1 VYRKEYLDA
10 LCLLSRAFDL
20 AEKRGAPRP
29 VIVGGSAVEFYTGG
43 EITSGDFDLVAVGED
58 IIGPALLEV
67 GFRREDRRGVRLG
80 GFYHPDL
87 LIGVEFVTGPL
98 FDGRTD
104 MRRLRLVVVDE
115 EKNARIIFPPPEDVI
130 ADRLGQYASDPK
142 GRDDML
148 EQARLL
154 VFLVE
159 DLDLIYLKRR
169 VVEEGADYELVERL
183 RTGRDE

>member
-1 VYRKEYLDA
+1 LYRKEYVDA
-10 LCLLSRAFDL
+10 LRFLSRAFDL
-20 AEKRGAPRP
+20 AEKRGVPRP
-29 VIVGGSAVEFYTGG
+29 IIVGGSAVEFYTGG
-43 EITSGDFDLVAVGED
+43 QITSGDFDLVAVGED
-58 IIGPALLEV
+58 IIGEALLEV

-104 MRRLRLVVVDE
+104 MDRLRLVVIDE
-115 EKNARIIFPPPEDVI
+115 EENARVILPPPEDVI
-130 ADRLGQYASDPK
+130 ADRLGQYASDPR

-154 VFLVE
+154 VLLAE
-159 DLDLIYLKRR
+159 DLDLNYLRRR
-169 VVEEGADYELVERL
+169 VVEEGADADLVERL
-183 RTGRDE
+183 TTERG

>member
-1 VYRKEYLDA
+1 VYHREYLEA

-29 VIVGGSAVEFYTGG
+29 IVVGGSAVEFYTGG
-43 EITSGDFDLVAVGED
+43 EITSGDFDLVAVDED
-58 IIGPALLEV
+58 IIGEALLDV
-67 GFRREDRRGVRLG
+67 GFRREDRRGVQLG

-104 MRRLRLVVVDE
+104 MNRLRLVVVDE
-115 EKNARIIFPPPEDVI
+115 EQNARIILPPPEDVI
-130 ADRLGQYASDPK
+130 ADRLAQYASDPK

-154 VFLVE
+154 VLLAE
-159 DLDLIYLKRR
+159 DLDLNYLRR
-169 VVEEGADYELVERL
+169 RAVEEGADAQLVERL
-183 RTGRDE
+183 TTK